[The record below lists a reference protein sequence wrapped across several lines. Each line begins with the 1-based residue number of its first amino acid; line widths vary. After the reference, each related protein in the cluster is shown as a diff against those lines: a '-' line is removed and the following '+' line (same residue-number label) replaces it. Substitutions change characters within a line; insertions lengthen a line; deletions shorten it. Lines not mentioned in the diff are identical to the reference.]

1 MKALL
6 CSDIHDL
13 EEDLVVLKA
22 KSEEVDFI
30 ICAGDIGVFG
40 NGLDLALAEINSW
53 GKPVFVIHGNHEDEQ
68 ETKLICDSLE
78 NVTFFHGDIVKFK
91 DLSLIGWGGG
101 GFSLQ
106 DKGFERFVKSLK
118 IEDFS
123 RSILITHAPPFET
136 CLDEKHPGVHVGN
149 ESIKRFIIKKKP
161 LIAVS
166 GHIHETAGVACNLND
181 VVLINPGPFGVIV
194 EL

>member
-6 CSDIHDL
+6 CSDMHNL

-22 KSEEVDFI
+22 KSREVDFV

-40 NGLDLALAEINSW
+40 SGLSSALSEMNSW
-53 GKPVFVIHGNHEDEQ
+53 GVPVFVIHGNHEDNQ
-68 ETKLICDSLE
+68 ETKEICDSLE
-78 NVTFFHGDIVKFK
+78 NVTFFHGSVTNFK

-106 DKGFERFVKSLK
+106 DKGFERFIQGLK

-123 RSILITHAPPFET
+123 RSILVTHAPPFQT
-136 CLDEKHPGVHVGN
+136 CLDETQPGVHVGC
-149 ESIKRFIIKKKP
+149 ESIKQFIIKNKP

-166 GHIHETAGVACNLND
+166 GHIHETAGVVCNLND
-181 VVLINPGPFGVIV
+181 IVLINPGPEGVIV